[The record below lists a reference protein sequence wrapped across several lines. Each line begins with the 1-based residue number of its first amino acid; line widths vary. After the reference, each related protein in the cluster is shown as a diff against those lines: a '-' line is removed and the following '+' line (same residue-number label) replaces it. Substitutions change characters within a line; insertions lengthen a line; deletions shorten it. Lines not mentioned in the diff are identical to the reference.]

1 MYESFFAL
9 KEKPFALTPNPRF
22 LFLSKTH
29 NEVYAHLI
37 YGIES
42 RAGFV
47 EVTGEVGTGKT
58 TILRTLLSHL
68 DKSKSRVALIFN
80 PKLTAFELL
89 RNINREFGVDDDG
102 ASNPDLIHALNAF
115 LLAEN
120 EAGRTPV
127 LVIDEAQNL
136 SGEVLE
142 QIRLLSN
149 LETEEDKLIQ
159 VILVGQPELR
169 HHLSDHSLRQLNQR
183 IAVRYQLR
191 PLNREETTSYI
202 LHRLNVAGRPDGNV
216 FTQSALKKVF
226 QCSGGVPRRIN
237 LICDRALLTAYS
249 EERGTVS
256 PRDVKQ
262 AVAELAGMGEG
273 SQKASHAPWNTIA
286 VLAVLLLF
294 VSVGFYWFELFGKSS
309 VDATVTQTENQPANA
324 SKQPIS
330 VSSQPVQPASTS
342 NQAVPPS
349 TTAAS
354 LQPDSLI
361 ASCNAVLSLWEAPLL
376 IDNVSTAGFDFDH
389 EFTTRGFELVRL
401 AGHFDEMRV
410 FNVPFLLPLSEEQGG
425 GYLAVLGQT
434 TPDRWSVA
442 PAYQGH
448 ETLSFAELNNLGMR
462 MAFVPWVDFAS
473 IGYVAVPGARGDN
486 VHRLQFLLGLTGCV
500 DVPTNGRYDAL
511 SVRCVKG
518 FQRDHGLVVDGL
530 VGPRTLILLYQVAG
544 AYDIP
549 RLRNRLT
556 LLRKEEQA
564 NTAAVEPVPNINKPV
579 ALPVSEPAEESKF
592 ASVFF
597 PAPVKEMKAPA
608 STIMNVDVGAQVVT
622 LQADG
627 LVDNYEFFSL
637 GGPDRLVVDVYGVK
651 PGFEARSIPLP
662 DDFSRMRVGVY
673 KEKLR
678 FVFDTSGKF
687 PKYDVTRKGESV
699 VISWGS
705 GIATVT
711 NHLR

>member
-9 KEKPFALTPNPRF
+9 KEKPFSLAPNPRF

-68 DKSKSRVALIFN
+68 DEDKYRVSFIFN

-89 RNINREFGVDDDG
+89 RNINREFGVIDDG
-102 ASNPDLIHALNAF
+102 LSNADLVHALNEF

-120 EAGRTPV
+120 QAGRTPV

-191 PLNREETTSYI
+191 QLNCEETTSYI
-202 LHRLNVAGRPDGNV
+202 LHRLNIAGRADGNV
-216 FTQSALKKVF
+216 FTPAALKKVF

-249 EERGTVS
+249 EGRGIVS

-262 AVAELAGMGEG
+262 AVAELSGMGEG
-273 SQKASHAPWNTIA
+273 SQSVFQMPWKALAAVAVTLFI
-286 VLAVLLLF
+286 VLAGSFWLEPF
-294 VSVGFYWFELFGKSS
+294 DGKS
-309 VDATVTQTENQPANA
+309 VDATIALTENPPAIVSNQQVA
-324 SKQPIS
+324 
-330 VSSQPVQPASTS
+330 SSQ
-342 NQAVPPS
+342 QAESVS
-349 TTAAS
+349 TTAAL

-376 IDNVSTAGFDFDH
+376 SENISTAGFDFDQ
-389 EFTTRGFELVRL
+389 EFNTRGFDFVRL
-401 AGHFDEMRV
+401 AGRFDEMKI
-410 FNVPFLLPLSEEQGG
+410 FNVPFIVPLSEEQGG
-425 GYLAVLGQT
+425 GYLAVLGQIA
-434 TPDRWSVA
+434 PDRWSVA
-442 PAYQGH
+442 PAYQDRD
-448 ETLSFAELNNLGMR
+448 TLSSAELNSLGMR

-473 IGYVAVPGARGDN
+473 IGYVAVPGVRGEN
-486 VHRLQFLLGLTGCV
+486 VRRLQFLLGLTG
-500 DVPTNGRYDAL
+500 
-511 SVRCVKG
+511 
-518 FQRDHGLVVDGL
+518 
-530 VGPRTLILLYQVAG
+530 
-544 AYDIP
+544 
-549 RLRNRLT
+549 
-556 LLRKEEQA
+556 
-564 NTAAVEPVPNINKPV
+564 
-579 ALPVSEPAEESKF
+579 
-592 ASVFF
+592 
-597 PAPVKEMKAPA
+597 
-608 STIMNVDVGAQVVT
+608 
-622 LQADG
+622 
-627 LVDNYEFFSL
+627 
-637 GGPDRLVVDVYGVK
+637 
-651 PGFEARSIPLP
+651 
-662 DDFSRMRVGVY
+662 
-673 KEKLR
+673 
-678 FVFDTSGKF
+678 
-687 PKYDVTRKGESV
+687 
-699 VISWGS
+699 
-705 GIATVT
+705 
-711 NHLR
+711 

>member
-1 MYESFFAL
+1 MCFLRMEDAAFSGDELSMYESFFAL

-68 DKSKSRVALIFN
+68 DEDKYRVSFIFN

-89 RNINREFGVDDDG
+89 RNINHEFGVADDG
-102 ASNPDLIHALNAF
+102 LNSPDLIHALNEF

-120 EAGRTPV
+120 QAGRTPI

-191 PLNREETTSYI
+191 PLNSEETTSYI
-202 LHRLNVAGRPDGNV
+202 LHRLNIAGRPDGNV
-216 FTQSALKKVF
+216 FTQAALKKVF

-249 EERGTVS
+249 EERVTVS

-273 SQKASHAPWNTIA
+273 SQRVFQVPWTALAVVAILLLI
-286 VLAVLLLF
+286 VLA
-294 VSVGFYWFELFGKSS
+294 GFYWFEPFGKSS
-309 VDATVTQTENQPANA
+309 VDATVTQTESQLAP
-324 SKQPIS
+324 
-330 VSSQPVQPASTS
+330 VSSQPPVSKQPVAQSTS
-342 NQAVPPS
+342 PPS
-349 TTAAS
+349 TTAAP
-354 LQPDSLI
+354 LQSDSLI
-361 ASCNAVLSLWEAPLL
+361 ASCNAVLSQWGAPLL
-376 IDNVSTAGFDFDH
+376 DGNVSSAGFDFDH

-401 AGHFDEMRV
+401 PGHFDEMRV
-410 FNVPFLLPLSEEQGG
+410 FNVPFLLPLSAKQGG

-434 TPDRWSVA
+434 SPERWSVA

-448 ETLSFAELNNLGMR
+448 ETLSTAELNKLGLR

-473 IGYVAVPGARGDN
+473 IGYVAVPGVRGDN
-486 VHRLQFLLGLTGCV
+486 VRRLQFLLGLAGCV
-500 DVPTNGRYDAL
+500 DVPTNGRYDAA
-511 SVRCVKG
+511 SVRCVKD
-518 FQRDHGLVVDGL
+518 FQREQQGLVVDGL
-530 VGPRTLILLYQVAG
+530 VGPRTLMLLYQVAG

-549 RLRNRLT
+549 RLKT
-556 LLRKEEQA
+556 L
-564 NTAAVEPVPNINKPV
+564 
-579 ALPVSEPAEESKF
+579 
-592 ASVFF
+592 
-597 PAPVKEMKAPA
+597 
-608 STIMNVDVGAQVVT
+608 
-622 LQADG
+622 
-627 LVDNYEFFSL
+627 
-637 GGPDRLVVDVYGVK
+637 
-651 PGFEARSIPLP
+651 
-662 DDFSRMRVGVY
+662 
-673 KEKLR
+673 
-678 FVFDTSGKF
+678 
-687 PKYDVTRKGESV
+687 
-699 VISWGS
+699 
-705 GIATVT
+705 
-711 NHLR
+711 